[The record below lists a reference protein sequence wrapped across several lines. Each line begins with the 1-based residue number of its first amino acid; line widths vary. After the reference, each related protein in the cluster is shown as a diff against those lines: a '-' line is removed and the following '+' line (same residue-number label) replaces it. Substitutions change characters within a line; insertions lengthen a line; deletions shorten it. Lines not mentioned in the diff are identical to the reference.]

1 MADRVLV
8 IGSGGR
14 EHALAWKLAQSPHVK
29 HVFVAPGNA
38 GTADN
43 GKISNSAVLVSNHT
57 IVTQFCKDHNIGLV
71 LVGQEALLAAGIV
84 DDLKAAGV
92 RCFGPSAKAAQLAS
106 NTSFAKA
113 FLDRHGI
120 PTARWKAFTNPQEAC
135 RFIISTDFPARV
147 VRARGPAAR
156 KEVTIAASKEEA
168 CRAVQEIMQDR
179 MFGDMVVIEE
189 LLQGEELSCLC
200 FTDGVTVASMP
211 PAQAHKRLLDGDQGP
226 NTGGMGAYCPVP
238 QVPEVLLEKIN
249 DAILQHVVDS
259 MRQEGT
265 AYVGVLQTGLMLT
278 KDGVKILN
286 FKCQFGDP
294 QCQVILPLLKN
305 DFYEVI
311 QATIDGKL
319 CSFMPAWSENST
331 AVCVVMASPGYP
343 GDYDKGMEVT
353 GLLQAKELGLQVF
366 HAGTT
371 LKDGRVV
378 TSGGRVLS
386 ITAVKE
392 DLMKALGEANR
403 GVAAIRFKG
412 ATYRKDIGHR
422 GIRLLKQSLGLIY
435 KERHLEAVTG
445 EVLFHQP
452 ETSLVSGTRSGSH
465 SEVGGFAGFFDLKA
479 SGYDDPI
486 LVSQTKGLGPKLQI
500 AQVCKRH
507 DTIGQDL
514 VAMCVNEILA
524 QGAEPLFFL
533 SYFACGKLDVEVTET
548 IKEGIDEACR
558 NAGCA
563 FLGREV
569 AEVTGM
575 YSSGEYDLVG
585 FVVGAVERG
594 QMLLGLQRADEE
606 DVLIGL
612 ASSGIHGC
620 GFSVIRKIL
629 LMSSLR
635 YSSPA
640 PGSCGDKTL
649 GDILLTPA
657 KMYSPSLLPVLRSG
671 HVKTFAFIAEEGLLE
686 GISRILPEHVSA
698 VLDALSWKIPEFFCW
713 LYKEG
718 NLSVEEMAQTFN
730 CGIGAVLVVQK
741 DLGQHVLK
749 DIQRREEA
757 WLIGKVVAPCH
768 TGGSRIEVENL
779 LEALQLSSPQHL
791 LNNAVVESQHQPRK
805 SKVKVAVLISGTG
818 TNLAALI
825 SYAKEP
831 GSCAQVVLVIS
842 NKSGVEEL
850 RNAARAGIPTRVIDH
865 KLYGSRSKFD
875 STIDRVLEE
884 FAVELICLSG
894 FMRILSSP
902 FLRKW
907 KGKILNASPSL
918 FPLVKDGNAHQQA
931 LESGFKV
938 TGCTV
943 HFVLEESSPKA
954 VIHQELV
961 SVKSDDTEET
971 LSEKVKE
978 AECRAFPVA
987 LQLVAS
993 GAVQLRADGKTCWK
1007 QESQSFCHQE
1017 EKRACTPPLVALEPP
1032 ENDVV

>member
-1 MADRVLV
+1 RLMADRVLV

-84 DDLKAAGV
+84 DDLRAAGI

-106 NTSFAKA
+106 NTAFAKA

-179 MFGDMVVIEE
+179 MFGEMVVIEE

-211 PAQAHKRLLDGDQGP
+211 PAQADKRLLDGDQGP

-249 DAILQHVVDS
+249 DAVLQHVVDS

-265 AYVGVLQTGLMLT
+265 AFVGVLQTGLMLT

-343 GDYDKGMEVT
+343 GDYDKGMEIT
-353 GLLQAKELGLQVF
+353 GLVQAEELGLQVF

-392 DLMKALGEANR
+392 DLVKALGEANR

-422 GIRLLKQSLGLIY
+422 GIRLLKQSLYVSKGTSRNRCQS
-435 KERHLEAVTG
+435 K
-445 EVLFHQP
+445 VLYLSFAF
-452 ETSLVSGTRSGSH
+452 VH
-465 SEVGGFAGFFDLKA
+465 SEAGGFAGFFDLKA

-500 AQVCKRH
+500 AQVCKKH
-507 DTIGQDL
+507 NTIGQDL

-533 SYFACGKLDVEVTET
+533 SYLACGKLDVEVTET
-548 IKEGIDEACR
+548 IKEGIAEACR

-563 FLGREV
+563 FLGREM

-575 YSSGEYDLVG
+575 YSSGEYDLAG

-606 DVLIGL
+606 DMLIGL
-612 ASSGIHGC
+612 ASSGIHGR
-620 GFSVIRKIL
+620 GFSIIRKIL
-629 LMSSLR
+629 LMSSLH

-671 HVKTFAFIAEEGLLE
+671 HVKAFAFLAEEGLVE

-698 VLDALSWKIPEFFCW
+698 VLDALSWKIPEIFCW

-718 NLSVEEMAQTFN
+718 NLSEEEMAQTFN

-741 DLGQHVLK
+741 DLAQHVLK
-749 DIQRREEA
+749 DVKKHGEA
-757 WLIGKVVAPCH
+757 WLIGKVAAPCH
-768 TGGSRIEVENL
+768 TGGSHIKVENL

-805 SKVKVAVLISGTG
+805 NKVKVAVLISGTG

-865 KLYGSRSKFD
+865 KLYGSRSEFD

-918 FPLVKDGNAHQQA
+918 FPLIKDGSAHQQA
-931 LESGFKV
+931 LQSGSKV

-954 VIHQELV
+954 VIHQEPV
-961 SVKSDDTEET
+961 SVKADDTEET
-971 LSEKVKE
+971 LSERVKE
-978 AECRAFPVA
+978 AECRAFPIA

-993 GAVQLRADGKTCWK
+993 GAVQLGADSKTYWK
-1007 QESQSFCHQE
+1007 Q
-1017 EKRACTPPLVALEPP
+1017 
-1032 ENDVV
+1032 

>member
-1 MADRVLV
+1 RRMADRVLV

-14 EHALAWKLAQSPHVK
+14 EHALAWKLAQSPRVK

-71 LVGQEALLAAGIV
+71 VVGQEALLAAGIV
-84 DDLKAAGV
+84 DDLQAAGV

-168 CRAVQEIMQDR
+168 CKAVQEIMQDR
-179 MFGDMVVIEE
+179 MFGEMVVIEE

-211 PAQAHKRLLDGDQGP
+211 PAQTHKRLLDGDQGP

-238 QVPEVLLEKIN
+238 QVPEALLEKIN
-249 DAILQHVVDS
+249 DAVLQHVVDS
-259 MRQEGT
+259 LRQEGA

-305 DFYEVI
+305 DFYEMI

-319 CSFMPAWSENST
+319 CSFMPAWSENTT

-386 ITAVKE
+386 VTAVKE

-422 GIRLLKQSLGLIY
+422 GIRLLRQSLY
-435 KERHLEAVTG
+435 
-445 EVLFHQP
+445 
-452 ETSLVSGTRSGSH
+452 VSKGTRFKLHKAVHVLSVDPVLSCPRNHNLLYLLGSP
-465 SEVGGFAGFFDLKA
+465 SEVSGFAGFFDLKA
-479 SGYDDPI
+479 SGYDDPM
-486 LVSQTKGLGPKLQI
+486 LVSQTKGLGLKLQI
-500 AQVCKRH
+500 AQACKRH

-514 VAMCVNEILA
+514 VAMCVNDILA

-533 SYFACGKLDVEVTET
+533 TYFACGKLDVEVTEA
-548 IKEGIDEACR
+548 IKEGIAEACR

-563 FLGREV
+563 FLGREI

-575 YSSGEYDLVG
+575 YSSGEYDLAG

-594 QMLLGLQRADEE
+594 QMHLGLQRADED

-612 ASSGIHGC
+612 ASSGVHGRA
-620 GFSVIRKIL
+620 FTIVRKIL
-629 LMSSLR
+629 LMSSLH

-649 GDILLTPA
+649 GDVLLTPA
-657 KMYSPSLLPVLRSG
+657 KLYSPSLLPVLRSG
-671 HVKTFAFIAEEGLLE
+671 HVKAFAFIAEEGLLE

-698 VLDALSWKIPEFFCW
+698 VLDALSWKMPEIFCW
-713 LYKEG
+713 LYREG
-718 NLSVEEMAQTFN
+718 NLSEEEMARTFN

-741 DLGQHVLK
+741 ELAQHVLR
-749 DIQRREEA
+749 DIQRHEEA

-768 TGGSRIEVENL
+768 TGGSHIKVENL
-779 LEALQLSSPQHL
+779 PEALQLSSPQHL
-791 LNNAVVESQHQPRK
+791 LNNTVVESQHQPRK
-805 SKVKVAVLISGTG
+805 NKVKVAVLISGTG

-825 SYAKEP
+825 NYAKEP

-865 KLYGSRSKFD
+865 KLYGSRSEFD

-918 FPLVKDGNAHQQA
+918 FPPVKGGNAHQQS
-931 LESGFKV
+931 LQTGFRV

-943 HFVLEESSPKA
+943 HFVLEESCPKA

-961 SVKSDDTEET
+961 SVKADDTEEM
-971 LSEKVKE
+971 LSERVKE

-993 GAVQLRADGKTCWK
+993 GAVQLGADGKTCWK
-1007 QESQSFCHQE
+1007 Q
-1017 EKRACTPPLVALEPP
+1017 
-1032 ENDVV
+1032 

>member
-84 DDLKAAGV
+84 DDLRAAGV

-168 CRAVQEIMQDR
+168 CRAVQDIMQDR

-422 GIRLLKQSLGLIY
+422 GIRLLKQSLYVSKG
-435 KERHLEAVTG
+435 
-445 EVLFHQP
+445 
-452 ETSLVSGTRSGSH
+452 TSRNRL
-465 SEVGGFAGFFDLKA
+465 GGFAGFFDLKA

-768 TGGSRIEVENL
+768 TGSRIEVENL

-865 KLYGSRSKFD
+865 KLYGSRSEFD

-884 FAVELICLSG
+884 FTVELICLSG

-931 LESGFKV
+931 LQSGFKV

-943 HFVLEESSPKA
+943 HFVLEDEAVTFPKA

-1007 QESQSFCHQE
+1007 QESQSLCHQE

>member
-84 DDLKAAGV
+84 DDLRAAGV

-179 MFGDMVVIEE
+179 MFGEMVVIEE

-371 LKDGRVV
+371 LKDSRVV

-392 DLMKALGEANR
+392 DLMKALAEANR
-403 GVAAIRFKG
+403 GVAAIHFKG

-422 GIRLLKQSLGLIY
+422 GIRLLKQSLYVSKG
-435 KERHLEAVTG
+435 
-445 EVLFHQP
+445 
-452 ETSLVSGTRSGSH
+452 TSRKRCYH

-514 VAMCVNEILA
+514 VAMCVNDILA

-548 IKEGIDEACR
+548 IKEGIAEACR

-563 FLGREV
+563 YLGREMT
-569 AEVTGM
+569 EVTGM
-575 YSSGEYDLVG
+575 YSSGEYDLAG

-594 QMLLGLQRADEE
+594 QMLLQLQRADEE

-612 ASSGIHGC
+612 ASSRIHGR
-620 GFSVIRKIL
+620 GFSIIRKIL
-629 LMSSLR
+629 LMSSLH

-649 GDILLTPA
+649 GDVLLAPA

-671 HVKTFAFIAEEGLLE
+671 HVKAFAFIAEEGLLE

-698 VLDALSWKIPEFFCW
+698 VLDALSWKIPEIFCW

-718 NLSVEEMAQTFN
+718 NLSEEEMAQMFN
-730 CGIGAVLVVQK
+730 CGIGAILVVQK
-741 DLGQHVLK
+741 ELAQHVLK
-749 DIQRREEA
+749 DIQRCEEA

-768 TGGSRIEVENL
+768 TGSHVEVENL

-791 LNNAVVESQHQPRK
+791 LNNTVVESPHQPRK
-805 SKVKVAVLISGTG
+805 NKVKVAVLISGTG

-865 KLYGSRSKFD
+865 KLYGSRSEFD
-875 STIDRVLEE
+875 STIDQVLEE

-918 FPLVKDGNAHQQA
+918 FPPIRDGNAHQQA
-931 LESGFKV
+931 LQSGFKV

-954 VIHQELV
+954 VIHQEPV
-961 SVKSDDTEET
+961 SVKADDTEET
-971 LSEKVKE
+971 LSERVKE
-978 AECRAFPVA
+978 AECRAFPIA

-993 GAVQLRADGKTCWK
+993 GAVQLGADGKTYWK
-1007 QESQSFCHQE
+1007 QESQSLCLQE
-1017 EKRACTPPLVALEPP
+1017 EKRDCTSSPVALEPQ